1 MYIVTGG
8 CGFIGSNLVK
18 RLNEIGIN
26 DIIVVDD
33 IQGNEKFLN
42 IVDCDIYDLFDK
54 SYFLS
59 LIESGSLDLQID
71 TIFHQGACSDTME
84 TDGVYMMKNNYSYS
98 KSVLTYAMRQSIPLI
113 YASSGAV
120 YGNNKSSDD
129 NESPL
134 NIYGF
139 SKVMFDRYVRRNWS
153 NFETTVVGLR
163 YFNVYGPNEEHKGAM
178 ASMIHKGYKALKH
191 TGEIKLFEG
200 TNGFANGDQRRDFV
214 YVDDVTSINLFFADN
229 VTTKGIYDVGTG
241 TSRSFNDMADSL
253 IKIMNYGNIK
263 YVPFPEELR
272 NKYQSHTEAN
282 IEGLKNVGYNS
293 EFIQLEQ
300 GIETY
305 CKNLANNNI

>member
-134 NIYGF
+134 NIYG
-139 SKVMFDRYVRRNWS
+139 
-153 NFETTVVGLR
+153 L
-163 YFNVYGPNEEHKGAM
+163 
-178 ASMIHKGYKALKH
+178 
-191 TGEIKLFEG
+191 
-200 TNGFANGDQRRDFV
+200 
-214 YVDDVTSINLFFADN
+214 
-229 VTTKGIYDVGTG
+229 
-241 TSRSFNDMADSL
+241 SL
-253 IKIMNYGNIK
+253 IHI
-263 YVPFPEELR
+263 
-272 NKYQSHTEAN
+272 
-282 IEGLKNVGYNS
+282 
-293 EFIQLEQ
+293 
-300 GIETY
+300 
-305 CKNLANNNI
+305 